1 MVNVLHYILIPFK
14 IILFVILIILGIYI
28 LKSTNNDG
36 NITTLII
43 VFFKFVLHFLLSYN
57 IEISD
62 EDYNKY
68 MRYLYSEEK
77 FLCVFNH
84 ISILDGL
91 ILLSTFPK
99 MGIVLYKQ
107 KFFDYIGYDDESN
120 SKSGSIFV
128 NGDKKSSVTTK
139 IKETIYNRE
148 KGQSVLF
155 ISPDAN
161 TLPDK
166 EDNIS
171 KFIKKG
177 AFVSKSKIFP
187 IIIKYE
193 DYSIIYNPEH
203 EGVLES
209 FLKLFLFE
217 NYKIKIKVCDMINA
231 CENESIEEY
240 KERVYHIM
248 NEQYKDI

>member
-1 MVNVLHYILIPFK
+1 MSF
-14 IILFVILIILGIYI
+14 
-28 LKSTNNDG
+28 
-36 NITTLII
+36 
-43 VFFKFVLHFLLSYN
+43 N

-62 EDYNKY
+62 SDYNKY
-68 MRYLYSEEK
+68 MRYLYSDEK
-77 FLCVFNH
+77 YLCIFNH
-84 ISILDGL
+84 ISILDGF

-107 KFFDYIGYDDESN
+107 KVFDYIGYDDESN

-128 NGDKKSSVTTK
+128 NEDKTGNVTTK

-177 AFVSKSKIFP
+177 AFVSKSKILP

-193 DYSIIYNPEH
+193 DYSVIYNPKQES
-203 EGVLES
+203 VLES

-231 CENESIEEY
+231 HENESIEEY
-240 KERVYHIM
+240 RDRVYVIM
-248 NEQYKDI
+248 NEQYKEM

>member
-14 IILFVILIILGIYI
+14 IILFVVLIILGICV
-28 LKSTNNDG
+28 LKNTNGDS

-43 VFFKFVLHFLLSYN
+43 VFYKIVVHYLMSFN

-62 EDYNKY
+62 SDYNEY

-77 FLCVFNH
+77 YLCIFNH
-84 ISILDGL
+84 ISILDGF

-107 KFFDYIGYDDESN
+107 KVFDYIGYDDESN

-128 NGDKKSSVTTK
+128 NEDKKSNVTTK
-139 IKETIYNRE
+139 IKETIYNRK

-155 ISPDAN
+155 ISPTY
-161 TLPDK
+161 TLPD
-166 EDNIS
+166 EENNIS

-177 AFVSKSKIFP
+177 AFVSKSKIMP

-193 DYSIIYNPEH
+193 DYSIIYNYEH
-203 EGVLES
+203 ENVLAS
-209 FLKLFLFE
+209 IFKLFLFE
-217 NYKIKIKVCDMINA
+217 NYKIKIKIGDMIDPS
-231 CENESIEEY
+231 ENESIEEY

>member
-1 MVNVLHYILIPFK
+1 
-14 IILFVILIILGIYI
+14 
-28 LKSTNNDG
+28 
-36 NITTLII
+36 
-43 VFFKFVLHFLLSYN
+43 
-57 IEISD
+57 
-62 EDYNKY
+62 
-68 MRYLYSEEK
+68 
-77 FLCVFNH
+77 
-84 ISILDGL
+84 
-91 ILLSTFPK
+91 

-107 KFFDYIGYDDESN
+107 KVFDYIGYDDESN

-128 NGDKKSSVTTK
+128 NEDKTGNVTTK

-177 AFVSKSKIFP
+177 AFVSKSKILP

-193 DYSIIYNPEH
+193 DYSVIYNPEY
-203 EGVLES
+203 ESVLES
-209 FLKLFLFE
+209 FFKLFLFE
-217 NYKIKIKVCDMINA
+217 NYKIKIKVCDMIDPN
-231 CENESIEEY
+231 ENESIEEY
-240 KERVYHIM
+240 RDRVYVIM
-248 NEQYKDI
+248 NEQYKEM

>member
-1 MVNVLHYILIPFK
+1 MANVLHYILIPFK
-14 IILFVILIILGIYI
+14 IILFVILIILGICV
-28 LKSTNNDG
+28 LKNTNGDS

-43 VFFKFVLHFLLSYN
+43 IFFKIVLHYLMFFN

-62 EDYNKY
+62 SDYNKY
-68 MRYLYSEEK
+68 MRYLYSDEK
-77 FLCVFNH
+77 YLCVFNH
-84 ISILDGL
+84 ISILDGFA
-91 ILLSTFPK
+91 LLSTFPK

-128 NGDKKSSVTTK
+128 NEDKKGNVTTK

-177 AFVSKSKIFP
+177 AFVSKSKILP

-193 DYSIIYNPEH
+193 DYSVIYNPKH
-203 EGVLES
+203 ESVLES
-209 FLKLFLFE
+209 FFKLFLFE

-231 CENESIEEY
+231 HENESIEEY
-240 KERVYHIM
+240 RDRVYVIM
-248 NEQYKDI
+248 NQLYKEM

>member
-14 IILFVILIILGIYI
+14 IILFVILIILGICL
-28 LKSTNNDG
+28 LKNTNGDS

-43 VFFKFVLHFLLSYN
+43 IFFKIVVHYLMFFN

-62 EDYNKY
+62 SDYNEY

-77 FLCVFNH
+77 YLCIFNH
-84 ISILDGL
+84 ISILDGF

-107 KFFDYIGYDDESN
+107 KVFDYIGYDDESN

-128 NGDKKSSVTTK
+128 NMNEKTNVASK
-139 IKETIYNRE
+139 IKETIYNRK

-177 AFVSKSKIFP
+177 AFVSKSKILP

-203 EGVLES
+203 ESVLES
-209 FLKLFLFE
+209 FFKLFLFE
-217 NYKIKIKVCDMINA
+217 NYKIKIKVCDMIDPS
-231 CENESIEEY
+231 ENESIEEY